1 MDTATLLVINGPNRG
16 ARFDVARN
24 DALVIGRSVG
34 THIRVDDTEM
44 SRQHAKL
51 MEDRGVY
58 RVVDLESANGT
69 FVNGRRV
76 TERTLVNGDSIR
88 LGATVL
94 TFQLTPTERSS
105 NTAHRVQ
112 FVDDSQSGQHSEIV
126 QSVHAEPVSSA
137 AAWPDQQV
145 GLQLLYEVA
154 EELVRP
160 AHTLESLMQQILE
173 LTLDAVRADRGCVLL
188 KDSIGDELTP
198 LVFCQRRRKPLSS
211 GTADEAQQPSAGGE
225 ALSEDK
231 VAKSESTHEQMPISR
246 SITGYVLR
254 HGKAVRTSDAL
265 HDVRFEGGQSIASSG
280 IREAICAPMRG
291 QEALLGVF
299 YIDISTDGLADG
311 LTEET
316 GSLSDEHLKS
326 VLAVARQS
334 ALAVE
339 SRRFHDALLKAERFA
354 AMGQTIAVL
363 SHHIKNIL
371 QGVRG
376 GGYLIQMGLEQS
388 KDDIIRQGWGIVERN
403 QNRIY
408 DLVMDMLSFTK
419 DRVPDLQS
427 GDVNRICAEVAE
439 LAMTPATEYGV
450 DFEFRPEAELP
461 LSAFDHEAI
470 HRSVLNVA
478 LNAIDAV
485 AESENA
491 RVVLQTS
498 YDKVN
503 DVILVAVTDNGP
515 GIPDDHRATVFN
527 LFESSK
533 GERGTGIGLAVSR
546 KIIREHGGRIR
557 IEGGPGEGTR
567 FVLSWPRGN
576 PSSETVRLDSP
587 TQVPPD
593 SSSVHESPRQNR
605 PGL

>member
-1 MDTATLLVINGPNRG
+1 MDTATLLVVNGPNRG

-24 DALVIGRSVG
+24 DDLIIGRSVG

-44 SRQHAKL
+44 SRRHA
-51 MEDRGVY
+51 
-58 RVVDLESANGT
+58 RVLEQGGIYQLQDLNSANGT
-69 FVNGRRV
+69 FVNGQRV
-76 TERTLVNGDSIR
+76 AEHTLLNGDSIR
-88 LGATVL
+88 LGTTIL
-94 TFQLTPTERSS
+94 TFQLTCTDHSS
-105 NTAHRVQ
+105 GTADQVN

-126 QSVHAEPVSSA
+126 QTVHAEPASSGA
-137 AAWPDQQV
+137 VWPDQQI

-154 EELVRP
+154 EEFVRP
-160 AHTLESLMQQILE
+160 AHTLESLMRRILE
-173 LTLDAVRADRGCVLL
+173 LTLDAVRADRGCILL
-188 KDSIGDELTP
+188 KDPVGEELTP
-198 LVFCQRRRKPLSS
+198 LVFCQRRPGSLQFNFVDGSAAAKIDS
-211 GTADEAQQPSAGGE
+211 ADDSAT
-225 ALSEDK
+225 
-231 VAKSESTHEQMPISR
+231 STTPEQEQMPISR

-265 HDVRFEGGQSIASSG
+265 HDARFEGGQSIASSG

-291 QEALLGVF
+291 HDALLGVF
-299 YIDISTDGLADG
+299 YIDISTNALADG
-311 LTEET
+311 TVVGT
-316 GSLSDEHLKS
+316 DSLSDEHLKS

-339 SRRFHDALLKAERFA
+339 SRQFHDALLKAERFA

-376 GGYLIQMGLEQS
+376 GGYLIQTGLDQS
-388 KDDIIRQGWGIVERN
+388 KNDLVRQGWGIVERN

-419 DRVPDLQS
+419 DRVPDLQP

-439 LAMTPATEYGV
+439 LAAPPAIEYGV
-450 DFEFRPEAELP
+450 KFEFRPEAGLP
-461 LSAFDHEAI
+461 LAEFDHEGI

-485 AESENA
+485 AESDDA
-491 RVVLQTS
+491 TVVLQTS
-498 YDKVN
+498 YDKAN
-503 DVILVAVTDNGP
+503 DIMLVAVTDNGP
-515 GIPDDHRATVFN
+515 GIPEDHRATVFN

-533 GERGTGIGLAVSR
+533 GQRGTGIGLPVSR

-576 PSSETVRLDSP
+576 PSADTVTLDSP
-587 TQVPPD
+587 TQTGND
-593 SSSVHESPRQNR
+593 SSSVSEKPADS
-605 PGL
+605 

>member
-1 MDTATLLVINGPNRG
+1 
-16 ARFDVARN
+16 
-24 DALVIGRSVG
+24 
-34 THIRVDDTEM
+34 
-44 SRQHAKL
+44 
-51 MEDRGVY
+51 
-58 RVVDLESANGT
+58 
-69 FVNGRRV
+69 
-76 TERTLVNGDSIR
+76 
-88 LGATVL
+88 
-94 TFQLTPTERSS
+94 
-105 NTAHRVQ
+105 
-112 FVDDSQSGQHSEIV
+112 EIV
-126 QSVHAEPVSSA
+126 QTVHAEPASSGTV
-137 AAWPDQQV
+137 WPDQQI

-154 EELVRP
+154 EEFVRP
-160 AHTLESLMQQILE
+160 EHTLESLMQRILQ
-173 LTLDAVRADRGCVLL
+173 LTLDAVRADRGCILL
-188 KDSIGDELTP
+188 KDPVGDQLTP
-198 LVFCQRRRKPLSS
+198 LVFCERRPGALSS
-211 GTADEAQQPSAGGE
+211 GAVGEPLDGSAATADIPADDVEATGTPP
-225 ALSEDK
+225 
-231 VAKSESTHEQMPISR
+231 HEQMPISR

-254 HGKAVRTSDAL
+254 HGKAVRTSDAR
-265 HDVRFEGGQSIASSG
+265 HDARFEGGQSIAASG

-291 QEALLGVF
+291 HDALLGVF
-299 YIDISTDGLADG
+299 YIDISTDLLADG
-311 LTEET
+311 TVAGT

-376 GGYLIQMGLEQS
+376 GGYLIQTGLDQS
-388 KDDIIRQGWGIVERN
+388 KDDLVRQGWGIVERN

-439 LAMTPATEYGV
+439 LAATPAAQYGV
-450 DFEFRPEAELP
+450 NFEFRPEAGLP
-461 LSAFDHEAI
+461 LAAFDHEGI

-491 RVVLQTS
+491 TVVLQTS
-498 YDKVN
+498 YDKAN
-503 DVILVAVTDNGP
+503 DIMLVAVTDNGP
-515 GIPDDHRATVFN
+515 GIPEDHRATVFN

-533 GERGTGIGLAVSR
+533 GERGTGIGLPVSR

-576 PSSETVRLDSP
+576 PSAETVMLDSP
-587 TQVPPD
+587 TQTGQD
-593 SSSVHESPRQNR
+593 GSSINELPAES
-605 PGL
+605 